1 MSLDERAGAAAVRLL
16 GALRRTPL
24 ATWVT
29 LVVVGL
35 STMFVLWVVNPAGVL
50 FTDTT
55 PTGGDLGA
63 HVWGP
68 AFIRD
73 ELLPRF
79 RLTGWTPDW
88 YAGFPAF
95 HFYMVVPMLAVVA
108 VNVGLVMP
116 LAVPVALAAVAGGV
130 WLERRRPTGWIPGLW
145 ALGALI
151 VLVVPVAYGIAF
163 KWVTVAGLVAM
174 PIAAWLMGRLA
185 GLAFPGPAL
194 MAAATLPFIFD
205 RAFNIMGGNL
215 MSTMAGEFAFALAVV
230 ALLVY
235 LGLLVRGIETGR
247 GRGWA
252 ALALAVVGLC
262 HLLVAFY
269 ALLASFVAV
278 LTRPSRAAFIWLLTT
293 GVVAG
298 LTSAFWVL
306 PFWWQRDHLNDMAW
320 DKLGDSRSYLWNRG
334 NLAAD
339 FLTNDPPL
347 QVVIVTAG
355 VGLLLSLVFRRRLG
369 LILAAMVLVLAAAFT
384 WLPEGRLY
392 NGRLLPCYYL
402 SLYLLAGIGVAEVL
416 RLTGRLFDGFRGRNG
431 SGGRWVT
438 SGGAVAV
445 LLYLTVYLGMPLR
458 AMPFGSMDVN
468 TYRWMGLGTEQLN
481 LGRSWVNWN
490 FAGYEARTGD
500 DSGGGWDEYRDIVTT
515 MSDVA
520 DANGCGRLLWEYSSE
535 LTRYGTPMALMLL
548 PHWTDGCIGSMEGLY
563 FEASTTTPYHFLM
576 QSELST
582 GPSRAQRSLPYRSL
596 DMDAGVDHMR
606 QFGVRYY
613 SPSSQRAINEARD
626 HPDLT
631 EVATTGPWTVFLVA
645 GSDLVAPMAFEP
657 VVFTD
662 VDHSSWLDPSVEV
675 FQEGSQAVQWTV
687 GGLAAWQ
694 HLPSGEEP
702 DERALEPVQISDIV
716 TDVDSISFHVDR
728 IGVPVIVRTSYFPNW
743 EADGAAGPWRVTPN
757 LMAVVPT
764 GPDVTLTYG
773 RTPVDIVSMLL
784 SLLGLAGL
792 FLLSRAPRPE
802 EGPLPGPDLLS
813 VGSDASAGLDAWV
826 VGCAERR
833 VAAREAHANLEH
845 APGDEVLTDDGDLPA
860 DEDLPGG
867 WSVDID
873 EPPATVDE
881 PGETA

>member
-1 MSLDERAGAAAVRLL
+1 MIFDERARAAVIRLL
-16 GALRRTPL
+16 AAIRRVPL

-29 LVVVGL
+29 VSVVGL
-35 STMFVLWVVNPAGVL
+35 STLFVLWVVNPAGVL

-95 HFYMVVPMLAVVA
+95 HFYMVVPMLAVV
-108 VNVGLVMP
+108 VLNVGLVMP
-116 LAVPVALAAVAGGV
+116 LAVPVVLAAAAGGV

-145 ALGALI
+145 ALGVLI
-151 VLVVPVAYGIAF
+151 VLVVPVSYGIAF

-174 PIAAWLMGRLA
+174 PVAAWFMGRLA
-185 GLAFPGPAL
+185 GLVFPGPAL

-215 MSTMAGEFAFALAVV
+215 MSTMAGEFAFALAVG
-230 ALLVY
+230 ALLIY

-252 ALALAVVGLC
+252 ALVLALVGLC

-269 ALLASFVAV
+269 AVLASFIAV
-278 LTRPSRAAFIWLLTT
+278 LTRPSRSSLSWLLTT

-320 DKLGDSRSYLWNRG
+320 DKLGDSRSYLWNRS

-347 QVVIVTAG
+347 QVVIITAG
-355 VGLLLSLVFRRRLG
+355 IGLVVSIVFRRRLG
-369 LILAAMVLVLAAAFT
+369 LILAGTALVLAVAFI

-392 NGRLLPCYYL
+392 NGRLLPGYYL
-402 SLYLLAGIGVAEVL
+402 SLYLLAALGVAEVL
-416 RLTGRLFDGFRGRNG
+416 HLAGRLFDGFRARNRNG
-431 SGGRWVT
+431 GKWLT
-438 SGGAVAV
+438 SGGVVAV
-445 LLYLTVYLGMPLR
+445 ILYLVVFLGMPLR
-458 AMPFGSMDVN
+458 VMPFGSMDVN
-468 TYRWMGLGTEQLN
+468 TYRWMGLSTEKLN
-481 LGRSWVNWN
+481 LGRSWVRWN
-490 FAGYEARTGD
+490 FDGYEARTGD
-500 DSGGGWDEYRDIVTT
+500 DSGGGWDEYRDVVTT
-515 MSDVA
+515 MSEVA
-520 DANGCGRLLWEYSSE
+520 NANGCGRLLWEYSSE

-548 PHWTDGCIGSMEGLY
+548 PHWTDGCVGSMEGLY

-576 QSELST
+576 QSELSSN
-582 GPSRAQRSLPYRSL
+582 PSRAQRNLPYRAF
-596 DMDAGVDHMR
+596 DIDAGVDHMR

-613 SPSSQRAINEARD
+613 SPSSQQAINEARS
-626 HPDLT
+626 HPGLT
-631 EVATTGPWTVFLVA
+631 EVAVTGPWTVFVVD
-645 GSDLVAPMAFEP
+645 GSDLVAPLAFEP

-675 FQEGSQAVQWTV
+675 FQEGSQAVPWTV

-694 HLPSGEEP
+694 HLPAGSKPEER
-702 DERALEPVQISDIV
+702 DLGSVQV
-716 TDVDSISFHVDR
+716 TDIAAGVDSISFHVDR
-728 IGVPVIVRTSYFPNW
+728 IGVPVVVRTSFFPNW
-743 EADGAAGPWRVTPN
+743 EASGAAGPWRATPN
-757 LMAVVPT
+757 LMIVVPT
-764 GPDVTLTYG
+764 EHDVNLAYG

-784 SLLGLAGL
+784 TLVGLVGMV
-792 FLLSRAPRPE
+792 LLSRAARPE
-802 EGPLPGPDLLS
+802 EGLLEGPDLL
-813 VGSDASAGLDAWV
+813 VFGSDASAALDAWV

-833 VAAREAHANLEH
+833 LAAREALASLE
-845 APGDEVLTDDGDLPA
+845 DCQV

-867 WSVDID
+867 WNID
-873 EPPATVDE
+873 LEEPERITQEPEQPA
-881 PGETA
+881 

>member
-1 MSLDERAGAAAVRLL
+1 VSYDERARDAAARLLAAVR
-16 GALRRTPL
+16 RVPL

-29 LVVVGL
+29 LFVVGL
-35 STMFVLWVVNPAGVL
+35 STLFVLWVVNPAGVL
-50 FTDTT
+50 FSNTT

-95 HFYMVVPMLAVVA
+95 HFYMVVPMLAIVA
-108 VNVGLVMP
+108 VNVGLVVP
-116 LAVPVALAAVAGGV
+116 LAIPVALAAAAGGV
-130 WLERRRPTGWIPGLW
+130 YLERRRPTGWIPGLW
-145 ALGALI
+145 ATGILI
-151 VLVVPVAYGIAF
+151 VIVVPVSYGLAF

-174 PIAAWLMGRLA
+174 PVAAWLMGRLA
-185 GLAFPGPAL
+185 GLPFPGPAL
-194 MAAATLPFIFD
+194 MGAATLPFIFD

-215 MSTMAGEFAFALAVV
+215 MSTMAGEFAFALAVA

-252 ALALAVVGLC
+252 ALVLAVVGLC

-269 ALLASFVAV
+269 ALLASFIAV
-278 LTRPSRAAFIWLLTT
+278 LTRPSRAAFTWLLTT
-293 GVVAG
+293 GIVAG

-355 VGLLLSLVFRRRLG
+355 VGLLLSMVFRRRLG
-369 LILAAMVLVLAAAFT
+369 LILAGMVLVLAAAFT

-392 NGRLLPCYYL
+392 NGRLLPGYYL
-402 SLYLLAGIGVAEVL
+402 SLYLLAGLGVTEVL
-416 RLTGRLFDGFRGRNG
+416 RLAGRLFDGLRARNG
-431 SGGRWVT
+431 RGGTWLT

-445 LLYLTVYLGMPLR
+445 VLYLIVYLGMPLR

-468 TYRWMGLGTEQLN
+468 TYRWMGLETTELN

-490 FAGYEARTGD
+490 FDGYEARTGD
-500 DSGGGWDEYRDIVTT
+500 DSGGGWDEYRDMVTT

-576 QSELST
+576 QSELSV
-582 GPSRAQRSLPYRSL
+582 GPSRAQRSLPYRSF
-596 DMDAGVDHMR
+596 DIDAGVDHLK

-613 SPSSQRAINEARD
+613 SPSSQRAINEART

-631 EVATTGPWTVFLVA
+631 EVATTGPWTVFLVDD
-645 GSDLVAPMAFEP
+645 SDLVAPLAHEP
-657 VVFTD
+657 VVFND
-662 VDHSSWLDPSVEV
+662 VDHSNWLDPSVDV
-675 FQEGSQAVQWTV
+675 FQEGTSAVPWTV
-687 GGLAAWQ
+687 GGLTAWQ
-694 HLPSGEEP
+694 HLAAGEEP
-702 DERALEPVQISDIV
+702 DERVLEPVQVTDIV
-716 TDVDSISFHVDR
+716 ADVDSISFHVDR
-728 IGVPVIVRTSYFPNW
+728 IGVPVIVRTSFFPNW
-743 EADGAAGPWRVTPN
+743 EADGAAGPWRATPN
-757 LMAVVPT
+757 LMIVVPT
-764 GPDVTLTYG
+764 EPDVTLTYG
-773 RTPVDIVSMLL
+773 RTTVDLASMLL
-784 SLLGLAGL
+784 SLLGLAGM
-792 FLLSRAPRPE
+792 FLLSRAARPDDE
-802 EGPLPGPDLLS
+802 TIAGPDLLS
-813 VGSDASAGLDAWV
+813 LGTDVDAGLDAWV

-833 VAAREAHANLEH
+833 LAAREAHSKLD
-845 APGDEVLTDDGDLPA
+845 DEPVDDDLPT
-860 DEDLPGG
+860 G
-867 WSVDID
+867 WSLEID
-873 EPPATVDE
+873 EP
-881 PGETA
+881 ETASDGPEPEAGP

>member
-1 MSLDERAGAAAVRLL
+1 VNLDAKARDAAVRLL
-16 GALRRTPL
+16 SHLRRVPL

-29 LVVVGL
+29 LAVVGI
-35 STMFVLWVVNPAGVL
+35 STLFVVWVVNPAGVL
-50 FTDTT
+50 LTDTT

-108 VNVGLVMP
+108 VNVGLALP
-116 LAVPVALAAVAGGV
+116 LAVPVALASVAGGI

-145 ALGALI
+145 MLGVFT
-151 VLVVPVAYGIAF
+151 VLVVPVAYGVAF

-174 PIAAWLMGRLA
+174 PVAAWLMGRLA
-185 GLAFPGPAL
+185 GLEFPGPAL

-252 ALALAVVGLC
+252 ALVLALVGLC

-269 ALLASFVAV
+269 ALLASFIAL
-278 LTRPSRAAFIWLLTT
+278 LTRPSRAAFKWLLTS
-293 GVVAG
+293 GIVAG

-320 DKLGDSRSYLWNRG
+320 DKLGDSRSYLWNRS

-347 QVVIVTAG
+347 QVVIITAG
-355 VGLLLSLVFRRRLG
+355 IGLVVSIVFRRRLG
-369 LILAAMVLVLAAAFT
+369 LILAGTAFVLAVAFI

-392 NGRLLPCYYL
+392 NGRLLPGYYL
-402 SLYLLAGIGVAEVL
+402 SLYLLAALGVAEVL
-416 RLTGRLFDGFRGRNG
+416 HLAGRLFDGFRARNRNG
-431 SGGRWVT
+431 GKWLT
-438 SGGAVAV
+438 SGGVVAV
-445 LLYLTVYLGMPLR
+445 ILYLVVFLGMPLR
-458 AMPFGSMDVN
+458 VMPFGSMDVN
-468 TYRWMGLGTEQLN
+468 TYRWMGLSTEKLN
-481 LGRSWVNWN
+481 LGRSWVRWN
-490 FAGYEARTGD
+490 FDGYEARTGD
-500 DSGGGWDEYRDIVTT
+500 DSGGGWDEYRDVVTT
-515 MSDVA
+515 MSEVA
-520 DANGCGRLLWEYSSE
+520 NANGCGRLLWEYSSE

-548 PHWTDGCIGSMEGLY
+548 PHWTDGCVGSMEGLY

-576 QSELST
+576 QSELSSN
-582 GPSRAQRSLPYRSL
+582 PSRAQRNLPYRAF
-596 DMDAGVDHMR
+596 DIDAGVDHMR

-613 SPSSQRAINEARD
+613 SPSSQQAINEARS
-626 HPDLT
+626 HPGLT
-631 EVATTGPWTVFLVA
+631 EVAVTGPWTVFVVD
-645 GSDLVAPMAFEP
+645 GSDLVAPLAFEP

-675 FQEGSQAVQWTV
+675 FQEGSQAVPWTV

-694 HLPSGEEP
+694 HLPAGSKPEER
-702 DERALEPVQISDIV
+702 DLGSVQV
-716 TDVDSISFHVDR
+716 TDIAAGVDSISFHVDR
-728 IGVPVIVRTSYFPNW
+728 IGVPVVVRTSFFPNW
-743 EADGAAGPWRVTPN
+743 EASGAAGPWRATPN
-757 LMAVVPT
+757 LMIVVPT
-764 GPDVTLTYG
+764 EHDVNLAYG

-784 SLLGLAGL
+784 TLVGLVGMV
-792 FLLSRAPRPE
+792 LLSRAARPE
-802 EGPLPGPDLLS
+802 EGLLEGPDLL
-813 VGSDASAGLDAWV
+813 VFGSDASAALDAWV

-833 VAAREAHANLEH
+833 LAAREALASLE
-845 APGDEVLTDDGDLPA
+845 DCQV

-867 WSVDID
+867 WNID
-873 EPPATVDE
+873 LEEPERITQEPEQPA
-881 PGETA
+881 

>member
-1 MSLDERAGAAAVRLL
+1 MSLDERARAAAARLL
-16 GALRRTPL
+16 GALGRTPL

-35 STMFVLWVVNPAGVL
+35 STMFVLWVANPAGVL

-116 LAVPVALAAVAGGV
+116 LAVPVVLAAVAGGV

-215 MSTMAGEFAFALAVV
+215 MSTMAGEFAFTLAVV

-278 LTRPSRAAFIWLLTT
+278 LTRPSRAAFTWLLTT

-355 VGLLLSLVFRRRLG
+355 VGLVLSLVFRRRLG

-392 NGRLLPCYYL
+392 NGRLLPGYYL
-402 SLYLLAGIGVAEVL
+402 SLYLLAGLGVAEVL

-445 LLYLTVYLGMPLR
+445 LLYLIVYLGMPLR

-500 DSGGGWDEYRDIVTT
+500 DSGGG
-515 MSDVA
+515 
-520 DANGCGRLLWEYSSE
+520 
-535 LTRYGTPMALMLL
+535 
-548 PHWTDGCIGSMEGLY
+548 
-563 FEASTTTPYHFLM
+563 
-576 QSELST
+576 
-582 GPSRAQRSLPYRSL
+582 
-596 DMDAGVDHMR
+596 
-606 QFGVRYY
+606 
-613 SPSSQRAINEARD
+613 
-626 HPDLT
+626 
-631 EVATTGPWTVFLVA
+631 
-645 GSDLVAPMAFEP
+645 
-657 VVFTD
+657 
-662 VDHSSWLDPSVEV
+662 
-675 FQEGSQAVQWTV
+675 
-687 GGLAAWQ
+687 
-694 HLPSGEEP
+694 
-702 DERALEPVQISDIV
+702 
-716 TDVDSISFHVDR
+716 
-728 IGVPVIVRTSYFPNW
+728 
-743 EADGAAGPWRVTPN
+743 
-757 LMAVVPT
+757 
-764 GPDVTLTYG
+764 
-773 RTPVDIVSMLL
+773 
-784 SLLGLAGL
+784 
-792 FLLSRAPRPE
+792 
-802 EGPLPGPDLLS
+802 
-813 VGSDASAGLDAWV
+813 
-826 VGCAERR
+826 
-833 VAAREAHANLEH
+833 
-845 APGDEVLTDDGDLPA
+845 
-860 DEDLPGG
+860 
-867 WSVDID
+867 
-873 EPPATVDE
+873 
-881 PGETA
+881 